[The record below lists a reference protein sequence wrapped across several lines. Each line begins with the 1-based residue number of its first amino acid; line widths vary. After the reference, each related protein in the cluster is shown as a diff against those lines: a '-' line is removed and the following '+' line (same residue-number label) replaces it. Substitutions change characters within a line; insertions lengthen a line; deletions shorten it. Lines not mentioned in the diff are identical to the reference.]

1 MSTEREEGVSD
12 YRSPARLFI
21 GLDRTLDQ
29 RQHGQSGQPGPTRAP
44 EAGQSAALTAQG
56 RPRPCFCCRGSGEQ
70 DFVKYILFMS
80 DQGLTVGGQPGEPK
94 AARARHG

>member
-12 YRSPARLFI
+12 WEPARLFI

-29 RQHGQSGQPGPTRAP
+29 GQHGQTGQPGPTRAP

-56 RPRPCFCCRGSGEQ
+56 EDHIAEEAENKIS
-70 DFVKYILFMS
+70 
-80 DQGLTVGGQPGEPK
+80 
-94 AARARHG
+94 